1 MTVAQDWTKPPP
13 DAVFNLRIPV
23 DYASIQAAVSSAYP
37 SPEYEVE
44 GLCSTE
50 IGGWTLHIC
59 MYAFRI
65 ILILRLTC
73 QQLTGEDSYQIAVAG
88 VQGTRVEIVSDAP
101 PPTDEVQ

>member
-50 IGGWTLHIC
+50 IGGRTLHIC
-59 MYAFRI
+59 MYAF
-65 ILILRLTC
+65 LYHSNSVLNMSTV
-73 QQLTGEDSYQIAVAG
+73 DW
-88 VQGTRVEIVSDAP
+88 
-101 PPTDEVQ
+101 